1 MRYADLFEITQVD
14 SKIIDLLS
22 ILSSEGVESIPLD
35 AIVTELLATGVDVDE
50 QSLFDEMQDLPIVNN
65 IKDGIVYFNTSSMDA
80 SNLNKVDPEKSKSKV
95 IKYIPHG
102 LDHDIF
108 KPINKFDSEY
118 KKLQNSLEKD
128 GKMEFKLLFNSRNI
142 RRKCIPD
149 TILAWKYFLNTL
161 DKEKRSKCQFNVQLQ

>member
-95 IKYIPHG
+95 KAMAKKQVKKG
-102 LDHDIF
+102 LD
-108 KPINKFDSEY
+108 K
-118 KKLQNSLEKD
+118 
-128 GKMEFKLLFNSRNI
+128 
-142 RRKCIPD
+142 
-149 TILAWKYFLNTL
+149 
-161 DKEKRSKCQFNVQLQ
+161 

>member
-65 IKDGIVYFNTSSMDA
+65 IK
-80 SNLNKVDPEKSKSKV
+80 
-95 IKYIPHG
+95 
-102 LDHDIF
+102 
-108 KPINKFDSEY
+108 
-118 KKLQNSLEKD
+118 
-128 GKMEFKLLFNSRNI
+128 
-142 RRKCIPD
+142 
-149 TILAWKYFLNTL
+149 
-161 DKEKRSKCQFNVQLQ
+161 